1 MSEEFPTVDD
11 EETDLGLA
19 CAVAE
24 RPAGQHGAG
33 QCGVGGSGG
42 DTFLPG
48 YRGLQGAFFPVPAR
62 PTLRGD
68 ETWCLHSDCACFIV
82 IAFWLNDP
90 FSFSFLEQIKAFRA
104 S

>member
-1 MSEEFPTVDD
+1 MSEEFPTVDN

-33 QCGVGGSGG
+33 QCGVGGSGD

-48 YRGLQGAFFPVPAR
+48 PAADCRGLSSLSPPGRLSGEMKHGAF
-62 PTLRGD
+62 TL
-68 ETWCLHSDCACFIV
+68 TVLA
-82 IAFWLNDP
+82 L
-90 FSFSFLEQIKAFRA
+90 
-104 S
+104 